1 MKTES
6 AKLFLKIGFIFLGI
20 IVGVLVSAFGGYIL
34 GRSESPKEPET
45 SEVVEV
51 SAQESSLLVIE

>member
-6 AKLFLKIGFIFLGI
+6 AKLFLKVGFIILGI
-20 IVGVLVSAFGGYIL
+20 IIGVLVSAFGGYIL

-45 SEVVEV
+45 SEIVEV
-51 SAQESSLLVIE
+51 NAQESSLLVIE